1 VALFLDDTGVEW
13 EAQLTGR
20 ALTTVSLIGKGGQ
33 FRRVQSDSGEWI
45 YYGSIAT
52 DADLDLAPRQDL
64 LQSLNAARET
74 NKLFS
79 LPADVLNRPITAR
92 SQIIHGFRSPAA
104 PGSRRDPKASVSL
117 SFVI

>member
-1 VALFLDDTGVEW
+1 VALFLDDAGVEW

-20 ALTTVSLIGKGGQ
+20 AWITGSVIRKGVQ
-33 FRRVQSDSGEWI
+33 FRHAQSDSGEWL

-52 DADLDLAPRQDL
+52 DTDLELASKQDL

-79 LPADVLNRPITAR
+79 APADVLNRTR
-92 SQIIHGFRSPAA
+92 Y
-104 PGSRRDPKASVSL
+104 
-117 SFVI
+117 